1 MEFATL
7 DNRAPVRDVDFA
19 VVEGPTSGGP
29 QVEPSVS
36 SQNEEIGHDRD
47 LEYRMVE
54 QLRADH
60 RGARRASAL
69 RARFL

>member
-1 MEFATL
+1 VEFATL

-19 VVEGPTSGGP
+19 VIEGPTSGGP

-36 SQNEEIGHDRD
+36 SQNEEIGQ
-47 LEYRMVE
+47 MVE

-60 RGARRASAL
+60 RGAGRASAL
-69 RARFL
+69 RARFS